1 MSCGIRT
8 TSFLQTHAVGSA
20 GSEVP
25 ARRVGTFTDERK
37 KRMSRAKV
45 SAVVV
50 QPWPGLR
57 LSDTEVTHAARV
69 LQVIAQTTRLRILS
83 EVARSEPPGPSCED
97 LRRMLKLNSSAV
109 VPGHVDAL
117 EEVGLV
123 VSKHRPDRWKRTVQL
138 RDPAAVAELLRAAA
152 KIRT

>member
-1 MSCGIRT
+1 
-8 TSFLQTHAVGSA
+8 
-20 GSEVP
+20 
-25 ARRVGTFTDERK
+25 
-37 KRMSRAKV
+37 
-45 SAVVV
+45 
-50 QPWPGLR
+50 